1 MTADW
6 LKERDVYVKNKY
18 NYYNRERVGSGGH
31 EIGERLSE
39 KLEIPFYDKE
49 MLDRASKDSGI
60 AEELLKAH
68 DEKPTSSFLYS
79 LVMDTYSLGYKSG
92 SYSDMPINHKIF
104 LAQFDAIKKLAEEGP
119 CILIGRC
126 ADYALEDYRNVL
138 SVFIHAD
145 TVKRAK
151 RISRMYDMTE
161 AKAKE
166 MIIKTDKKRGSYYNY
181 YTNKKWSAV
190 QSYDVCLDSGKLGI
204 DGCVDAI
211 IEIVK
216 IKEATKK
223 AVL

>member
-1 MTADW
+1 M
-6 LKERDVYVKNKY
+6 
-18 NYYNRERVGSGGH
+18 
-31 EIGERLSE
+31 
-39 KLEIPFYDKE
+39 
-49 MLDRASKDSGI
+49 
-60 AEELLKAH
+60 
-68 DEKPTSSFLYS
+68 
-79 LVMDTYSLGYKSG
+79 
-92 SYSDMPINHKIF
+92 
-104 LAQFDAIKKLAEEGP
+104 
-119 CILIGRC
+119 IGRC

-145 TVKRAK
+145 TAKRAK